1 MGKKILIVGGVAGGA
16 GTAARLRR
24 LDENAEIIMFEK
36 GEYISFANCGLPYYI
51 GGAIEERDALL
62 VQTVE
67 GMSKRFNIDIRVKN
81 EVISIDRENKT
92 LKVKNLDTGVT
103 YDESY
108 DVLVLSP
115 GSVPLKPPIPGINSE
130 NIFTLWN
137 IPDTDNIKAFVDDK
151 KPKKAVVIG
160 GGFIGIEM
168 AENLHDRGIEV
179 TLVEMANQVMAPI
192 DFEMAEIVHNHLR
205 QRGINLVLS
214 DGVKQFTHE
223 KGLTVVELQSGT
235 KIDTD
240 MVMLS
245 IGVRPQSNLAKE
257 AGLELNQRGGIVV
270 DDYLRTSDENIYALG
285 DVIEVVDFISKGK
298 AMIPLAGPANKQGRI
313 VANNICGEMEKYKG
327 TQGTSIA
334 KVFDL
339 TVANTGV
346 NEKTLIREGKK
357 IREDY
362 DVVILHLKSHAGYY
376 PGAIPLTLKLIFA
389 MDGKVLGA
397 QIVGYDGVDK
407 RIDVIATAIRFN
419 ATVDDLKELE
429 LAYAPPYSSAKDPVN
444 MAGFTANNILT
455 GKLKSINYNEIL
467 DLDEEKDILLDVRE
481 EVERELGYIKGSI
494 NIPLDELRD
503 RYKELDKN
511 KRIITYCAIG
521 LRGYVA
527 ARILENLGFENV
539 YNLSGGY
546 STYATVYCQDESNEY
561 CENVMCEDGFC
572 GDMDFSESGDIET
585 KKTVRTGEVVKL
597 NACGLSCPGPIM
609 KVYKAME
616 EMNYGDVLEVKASD
630 PGFANDIATWVRRT
644 GNTLISSSK
653 EDKNFVA
660 TIMKGIEGNVVT
672 KAETNKKLV
681 EVNPNDG
688 KTMVVF
694 SGDLDKALAALIIA
708 NGAASMG
715 REVTM
720 FFTFWGLNILRK
732 NSKVK
737 VKKDIV
743 SKMFETMM
751 PRGTKHLKLSKMS
764 MFGLGGKMIRKVM
777 KNKNI
782 DSLEELL
789 QSALDNG
796 VKMIACNMSM
806 DIMGITEEE
815 LIDGVDL
822 GGVATYLGAAEESN
836 VNLFI

>member
-1 MGKKILIVGGVAGGA
+1 MAKKVLIVGGVAGGA

-24 LDENAEIIMFEK
+24 MDETAEIIMFER

-51 GGAIEERDALL
+51 GETIEERDALL
-62 VQTVE
+62 VQTPE
-67 GMSKRFNIDIRVKN
+67 AMEARFNIDVRVQN
-81 EVISIDRENKT
+81 EVLSIDKENKI
-92 LKVKNLDTGVT
+92 LEVKNLKTDVT
-103 YDESY
+103 YKESY

-115 GSVPLKPPIPGINSE
+115 GSTPLKPPIPGINAS

-137 IPDTDNIKAFVDDK
+137 IPDTDIIKEYVDRK

-179 TLVEMANQVMAPI
+179 SVVEMVNQVMAPI

-205 QRGINLVLS
+205 QKGINLILG
-214 DGVKQFTHE
+214 DGVKQFTNE
-223 KGLTVVELQSGT
+223 KGLTAVELQSGL
-235 KIDTD
+235 KLDTD

-270 DDYLRTSDENIYALG
+270 DEYLKTSDENIFALG
-285 DVIEVVDFISKGK
+285 DVIEVIDFVNGGK

-313 VANNICGEMEKYKG
+313 VANNISGEMEKYKG

-346 NEKTLIREGKK
+346 NEKNLIRMGKK

-376 PGAIPLTLKLIFA
+376 PGAIPLTLKLVFA

-444 MAGFTANNILT
+444 MAGFTANNMLT
-455 GKLKSINYNEIL
+455 KKFKSINYNELEDI
-467 DLDEEKDILLDVRE
+467 DFDKDIILDVRE
-481 EVERELGYIKGSI
+481 DIERELGFIKGSI
-494 NIPLDELRD
+494 NISVDELRN
-503 RYKELDKN
+503 RYKELDKS

-521 LRGYVA
+521 LRGYIA

-539 YNLSGGY
+539 WNLSGGY
-546 STYATVYCQDESNEY
+546 STYASVYCHDEDSEY
-561 CENVMCEDGFC
+561 CENVSCEEGYCPDT
-572 GDMDFSESGDIET
+572 DFSETGDVEN

-609 KVYKAME
+609 KVYKAIE
-616 EMNYGDVLEVKASD
+616 AMNDGDVLDVKASD
-630 PGFANDIATWVRRT
+630 PGFANDIATWTRRT
-644 GNTLISSSK
+644 GNTLLSSGK
-653 EDKNFVA
+653 EDKNYIA
-660 TIMKGIEGNVVT
+660 SIMKGIEGR
-672 KAETNKKLV
+672 V
-681 EVNPNDG
+681 EKEPVKTQIVNPNDG

-694 SGDLDKALAALIIA
+694 SGDLDKALASLIIA

-732 NSKVK
+732 NNKVS
-737 VKKDIV
+737 VKKDLV
-743 SKMFETMM
+743 SSMFGAMM
-751 PRGTKHLKLSKMS
+751 PRGTKKLKLSKMS
-764 MFGLGGKMIRKVM
+764 MLGMGGKMIRKVM

-815 LIDGVDL
+815 LIDGIDL